1 MLEAAA
7 SPSDPDAFPMLMVV
21 PLKLGAQLDL
31 SSLTLL
37 SATYCHSNGTV
48 MDIITILNINI
59 HLTEITNSIFL

>member
-37 SATYCHSNGTV
+37 SATYFVTAMGQ
-48 MDIITILNINI
+48 
-59 HLTEITNSIFL
+59 